1 MVFNIADEEKTN
13 AKRVI
18 SASNIL
24 ATKILINCDK
34 ATPIT
39 KPTANE
45 IIPIKNVSHKRILE
59 I

>member
-45 IIPIKNVSHKRILE
+45 IIPINNV
-59 I
+59 